1 MILIYWKIVLFEMYF
16 FLYEKLQ
23 SQVCNKVMCQE
34 MDPYS
39 KLFYLFQFIHFL
51 EKELKCHY
59 V

>member
-23 SQVCNKVMCQE
+23 SQLCIKVMCQE

-39 KLFYLFQFIHFL
+39 IVFYLFEFI